1 MTSSEIEVKKSNSR
15 YKGLILAAGEGAR
28 IVVDIP
34 LPKALLEINGET
46 LLMHNIKKLLAVN
59 IAEVVVAVGC
69 RAQEVI
75 RYLLEQD
82 LSINLC
88 FVHQKE
94 RLGTAHVVKIA
105 KEMLENHPFVLIYV
119 DNFTEYRLDHLIKEH
134 EEMGNIA
141 TLALFRAPEP
151 KKHGIAQIEHRRL
164 LKIVEKPENPTSN
177 LAFAGM
183 AVFEKEI
190 FPAIRKVKLSSKGEY
205 YLTDA
210 INILTR
216 EGQRV
221 GYTILSGWRVNVNT
235 LEELKKARRLAGLAS
250 MPGKNSEVENPG
262 PRSKNTNISPRYN
275 I

>member
-1 MTSSEIEVKKSNSR
+1 VKSGEIRVNKSTSK
-15 YKGLILAAGEGAR
+15 YKGFILAAGEGTR

-46 LLMHNIKKLLAVN
+46 LLMHNMKKLLAVN

-69 RAQEVI
+69 KAQEVI
-75 RYLLEQD
+75 RYLLEKD
-82 LSINLC
+82 LSINLR

-94 RLGTAHVVKIA
+94 RLGTAHAVKIA
-105 KEMLENHPFVLIYV
+105 KDILEIHPFILLYV
-119 DNFTEYRLDHLIKEH
+119 DNFTDCGLDNLIKEH
-134 EEMGNIA
+134 EEMGNTA
-141 TLALFRAPEP
+141 TLALFRAQEP
-151 KKHGIAQIEHRRL
+151 KKHGIAEIEERRV

-190 FPAIRKVKLSSKGEY
+190 FPALQKVKLSPKGEY

-210 INILTR
+210 INILAR

-221 GYTILSGWRVNVNT
+221 GYTVLSGWRVNVNT
-235 LEELKKARRLAGLAS
+235 LEQLKQARRLAALS
-250 MPGKNSEVENPG
+250 FSPGKNA
-262 PRSKNTNISPRYN
+262 I
-275 I
+275 

>member
-1 MTSSEIEVKKSNSR
+1 VTISGIEVKKSNSK
-15 YKGLILAAGEGAR
+15 YKGLILAAGEGIR
-28 IVVDIP
+28 IVKEIP

-59 IAEVVVAVGC
+59 IGEIVVAVGC
-69 RAQEVI
+69 RAQEI
-75 RYLLEQD
+75 ITFLLEQD
-82 LSINLC
+82 LGLTLR

-94 RLGTAHVVKIA
+94 RLGTAHALKIA
-105 KEMLENHPFVLIYV
+105 KEILGSHAFILIYG
-119 DNFTEYRLDHLIKEH
+119 DNFTNYGLEHLIKEH

-141 TLALFRAPEP
+141 TLALFRAQEP

-164 LKIVEKPENPTSN
+164 VKIVEKPENPTSN

-190 FPAIRKVKLSSKGEY
+190 FPATQKVKLSPEGEY

-235 LEELKKARRLAGLAS
+235 LEELRKARRLAGLAS
-250 MPGKNSEVENPG
+250 MPDENSQVENPV
-262 PRSKNTNISPRYN
+262 PRSKNTEYESEA
-275 I
+275 